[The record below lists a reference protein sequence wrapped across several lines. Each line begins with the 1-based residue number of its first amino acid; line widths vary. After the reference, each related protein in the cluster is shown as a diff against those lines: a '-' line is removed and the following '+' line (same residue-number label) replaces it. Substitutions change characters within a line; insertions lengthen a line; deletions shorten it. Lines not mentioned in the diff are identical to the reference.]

1 MRRPLLAI
9 SVLVLI
15 VSSVF
20 LFAGTAGAH
29 TGQVVSADCT
39 QASASFSDF
48 AATDHPISFQV
59 SVLGGPT
66 QSVAAVES
74 PPNFVGAG
82 TASADISS
90 LTAVLQWFARI
101 DRGVRGMVRGSHRYR
116 DGHGD
121 VRDTAA
127 TVDHHTATA
136 TDYDIPT
143 AADHDTAADDT
154 ATATDHDTAADHARH
169 RHRRP
174 RRRRPRSRPSRS
186 YRRRPRPRSRSTPR
200 PWDETA
206 QGRVASATEPTG
218 RGDHAG
224 SRRPSARAP
233 RPASSVAR

>member
-1 MRRPLLAI
+1 MRGVACTTAGVSMRRPLLAI

-29 TGQVVSADCT
+29 TGQVISADCT

-90 LTAVLQWFARI
+90 LTAVLHGSPGSIVVFAEWSAGR
-101 DRGVRGMVRGSHRYR
+101 
-116 DGHGD
+116 
-121 VRDTAA
+121 T
-127 TVDHHTATA
+127 
-136 TDYDIPT
+136 
-143 AADHDTAADDT
+143 DT
-154 ATATDHDTAADHARH
+154 ATVTVTCGTPPPPSTTTPPPPPSTTSPPPPTTTPPPPPTTTSPPPPTTTSPPPPTTASPPPPTTAS
-169 RHRRP
+169 P
-174 RRRRPRSRPSRS
+174 PPPTTPPS
-186 YRRRPRPRSRSTPR
+186 PPLQT
-200 PWDETA
+200 
-206 QGRVASATEPTG
+206 V
-218 RGDHAG
+218 
-224 SRRPSARAP
+224 
-233 RPASSVAR
+233 SVAPPPPATPVPVNPATAG

>member
-1 MRRPLLAI
+1 MRGVACTTAGVSMRRPLLAI

-29 TGQVVSADCT
+29 TGQVISADCT

-90 LTAVLQWFARI
+90 LTAVLHGSPGSIVVFAEWSAGR
-101 DRGVRGMVRGSHRYR
+101 
-116 DGHGD
+116 
-121 VRDTAA
+121 T
-127 TVDHHTATA
+127 
-136 TDYDIPT
+136 
-143 AADHDTAADDT
+143 DT
-154 ATATDHDTAADHARH
+154 ATVTVTCGTPPPPSTTTPPPPPPPPPSTASPPPPTTAS
-169 RHRRP
+169 P
-174 RRRRPRSRPSRS
+174 PPSTTAS
-186 YRRRPRPRSRSTPR
+186 PPPPTTTPPSTITP
-200 PWDETA
+200 PPPPP
-206 QGRVASATEPTG
+206 PTITP
-218 RGDHAG
+218 
-224 SRRPSARAP
+224 PSP
-233 RPASSVAR
+233 PLQTVSVAPPPPATPVPVNPATAG

>member
-29 TGQVVSADCT
+29 TGQVISADCT

-90 LTAVLQWFARI
+90 LTAVL
-101 DRGVRGMVRGSHRYR
+101 RGSPGSIVVFAEWSAGRT
-116 DGHGD
+116 
-121 VRDTAA
+121 DTA
-127 TVDHHTATA
+127 TVTVTCGTPPPPSTTTPPPPPSTASAPPPTTTPPPPPSTA
-136 TDYDIPT
+136 SPPPPT
-143 AADHDTAADDT
+143 AAPPPTPTPPSPPTTTPPSPPLQTVSVVPPPPAT
-154 ATATDHDTAADHARH
+154 PVPVNPATA
-169 RHRRP
+169 
-174 RRRRPRSRPSRS
+174 
-186 YRRRPRPRSRSTPR
+186 
-200 PWDETA
+200 
-206 QGRVASATEPTG
+206 G
-218 RGDHAG
+218 
-224 SRRPSARAP
+224 
-233 RPASSVAR
+233 

>member
-29 TGQVVSADCT
+29 TGQVISADCT

-82 TASADISS
+82 TATADISS
-90 LTAVLQWFARI
+90 LTAVLHGSPGSIVVFAEWSAGR
-101 DRGVRGMVRGSHRYR
+101 
-116 DGHGD
+116 
-121 VRDTAA
+121 T
-127 TVDHHTATA
+127 
-136 TDYDIPT
+136 
-143 AADHDTAADDT
+143 DT
-154 ATATDHDTAADHARH
+154 ATVTVTCGTQTPSPPSTTTPPPPPTTTSPPPPTTTPPPPITQPPPPTTTPPPPPLQTVSVVPPPPATPVPVNPATA
-169 RHRRP
+169 
-174 RRRRPRSRPSRS
+174 
-186 YRRRPRPRSRSTPR
+186 
-200 PWDETA
+200 
-206 QGRVASATEPTG
+206 G
-218 RGDHAG
+218 
-224 SRRPSARAP
+224 
-233 RPASSVAR
+233 